1 MSCDSSWSTF
11 HTVNVPTGSGKVKS
25 NFFESEVRRITLPSS
40 KACGGRIRHSSTMV
54 AGEKLGA

>member
-11 HTVNVPTGSGKVKS
+11 HTVSGPTGSGKVKS
-25 NFFESEVRRITLPSS
+25 NFFDNDVRRIFLPFS

-54 AGEKLGA
+54 VGEKLGA